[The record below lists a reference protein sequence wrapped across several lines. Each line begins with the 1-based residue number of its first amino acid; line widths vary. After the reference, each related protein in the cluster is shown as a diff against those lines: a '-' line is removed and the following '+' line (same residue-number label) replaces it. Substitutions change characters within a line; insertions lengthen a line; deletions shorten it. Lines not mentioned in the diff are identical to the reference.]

1 MKCLS
6 IWMAT
11 AIAVFTEY
19 GHAAEPSVIPVRG
32 DAATSLYG
40 GGAASRDDGIKKQAG
55 DSFGWKGSGQITW
68 KCKWTRRETTRS
80 SSTTPRTP
88 ALLDSACRSAAVKAG
103 LSARWRRPRGY
114 SETSR

>member
-11 AIAVFTEY
+11 AIAVFTAY

-40 GGAASRDDGIKKQAG
+40 GGAASRNDGIKKQAG
-55 DSFGWKGSGQITW
+55 DSFRWKGSGQITW
-68 KCKWTRRETTRS
+68 KVQVDQAGDYEVLLNHAAEPGAVGQRVQVSNTNHNQREI
-80 SSTTPRTP
+80 P
-88 ALLDSACRSAAVKAG
+88 
-103 LSARWRRPRGY
+103 
-114 SETSR
+114 